1 MVAVSVVGIA
11 VLAWIG
17 ASGKIGSAGDNPEE
31 FWILVG
37 LVVLG
42 ELLPISVA
50 RKNEEEEISTST
62 IFAFALLLTGGLAA
76 AVLALALAGLCAY
89 YFRSRSLL
97 RSSFSVAHY
106 TLAITAAAGVLELLS
121 DVPHENAPYFTA
133 AELPAILLAIAIFYV
148 INNSSSALVTA
159 LDQTD
164 SKWAHL
170 RNDLAFRAG
179 PVGASLA
186 LSPIV
191 VVAADYSL
199 ALIPLLVLP
208 IAALYTGG
216 RQAAMSEYQALHDS
230 LTHLPNRA
238 LFLDRLRQ
246 SLLVGGREDF
256 EVAVMVMDLD
266 GFKEINDS
274 LGHHN
279 GDLLLRQIGPRLRSV
294 LRESDTIARLGGDEF
309 AVLLPSITDK
319 PSAVQVAEKMRR
331 ALELPFALHGLRLN
345 MEASIGMAFYPDHGE
360 SAERLLQRA
369 DVAMYAAK
377 QMRSGYAIYSADQ
390 DQNTPSRL
398 ALIGELR
405 RALDEEEIQLYY
417 QPKAH
422 LESGEVQ
429 GVEALVRWHHPDR
442 GLVPPGEFVPIT
454 EQTGL
459 ILPFTLYVLEGAIK
473 QTRSWLEAGLELTTA
488 VNLSTRNLLELE
500 LPEQIAALLAKWDVP
515 ARQLELEITE
525 STIMSDPMR
534 ALTVLDRLSEMGV
547 GIAIDDFGTGYSSLA
562 YLKRL
567 PVSEIKI
574 DRSFVSN
581 MIEDEN
587 DAVIVRST
595 IDLGRNLGLQVVAE
609 GVETEA
615 EWDALTELGCDYAQG
630 HYVSPAVSAGEL
642 MQWLRARG
650 PHTAPQQSNVRDL
663 HG

>member
-1 MVAVSVVGIA
+1 
-11 VLAWIG
+11 
-17 ASGKIGSAGDNPEE
+17 
-31 FWILVG
+31 
-37 LVVLG
+37 
-42 ELLPISVA
+42 
-50 RKNEEEEISTST
+50 
-62 IFAFALLLTGGLAA
+62 
-76 AVLALALAGLCAY
+76 
-89 YFRSRSLL
+89 
-97 RSSFSVAHY
+97 
-106 TLAITAAAGVLELLS
+106 
-121 DVPHENAPYFTA
+121 
-133 AELPAILLAIAIFYV
+133 
-148 INNSSSALVTA
+148 
-159 LDQTD
+159 
-164 SKWAHL
+164 
-170 RNDLAFRAG
+170 
-179 PVGASLA
+179 
-186 LSPIV
+186 

-256 EVAVMVMDLD
+256 EVAVMVIDLD

-279 GDLLLRQIGPRLRSV
+279 GDLLLKQIGPRLRSV

-309 AVLLPSITDK
+309 AILLPSISDK
-319 PSAVQVAEKMRR
+319 SSVVQVVEKMRK
-331 ALELPFALHGLRLN
+331 ALELPYALHGLRLN
-345 MEASIGMAFYPDHGE
+345 MEASIGMAFYPEHGE
-360 SAERLLQRA
+360 SSDRLLQRA
-369 DVAMYAAK
+369 DVAMSAAK

-390 DQNTPSRL
+390 DQNTPARL

-405 RALDEEEIQLYY
+405 RAIDEEEIQLYY

-459 ILPFTLYVLEGAIK
+459 ILPFTLYVLEAAIK

-515 ARQLELEITE
+515 ARHLKLEITE

-547 GIAIDDFGTGYSSLA
+547 GLAIDDFGTGYSSLA

-567 PVSEIKI
+567 PVSEVKI

-615 EWDALTELGCDYAQG
+615 EWDRLTELGCDYAQG
-630 HYVSPAVSAGEL
+630 YYVSPAVSAGEL
-642 MQWLRARG
+642 MQWLRSRS
-650 PHTAPQQSNVRDL
+650 PQSVPQSNVRDL

>member
-1 MVAVSVVGIA
+1 
-11 VLAWIG
+11 
-17 ASGKIGSAGDNPEE
+17 
-31 FWILVG
+31 
-37 LVVLG
+37 
-42 ELLPISVA
+42 
-50 RKNEEEEISTST
+50 
-62 IFAFALLLTGGLAA
+62 
-76 AVLALALAGLCAY
+76 
-89 YFRSRSLL
+89 
-97 RSSFSVAHY
+97 
-106 TLAITAAAGVLELLS
+106 
-121 DVPHENAPYFTA
+121 
-133 AELPAILLAIAIFYV
+133 
-148 INNSSSALVTA
+148 
-159 LDQTD
+159 
-164 SKWAHL
+164 
-170 RNDLAFRAG
+170 
-179 PVGASLA
+179 
-186 LSPIV
+186 
-191 VVAADYSL
+191 
-199 ALIPLLVLP
+199 
-208 IAALYTGG
+208 
-216 RQAAMSEYQALHDS
+216 
-230 LTHLPNRA
+230 
-238 LFLDRLRQ
+238 LRQ

-390 DQNTPSRL
+390 DQNTPNRL